1 MPQIIQPSI
10 QDRDQARARL
20 NALRR
25 SQDPLTILDPLEPSS
40 ALGQAIETI
49 LKHFARG
56 NAIWVHEVGSEMTTQ
71 EAAHYLGVSRPHL
84 VGLLERGEI
93 PFHKVGNQ
101 RRVRLDEVKAFSRR
115 RREAA
120 LDELSRLSQE
130 LGL

>member
-10 QDRDQARARL
+10 QDRAQARAYL
-20 NALRR
+20 NALHR
-25 SQDPLTILDPLEPSS
+25 SQDPLTFLDPLEPSS
-40 ALGQAIETI
+40 ALSQAIETI
-49 LKHFARG
+49 LEHFARG
-56 NAIWVHEVGSEMTTQ
+56 NAIWVHEVEHEMTTQ
-71 EAAHYLGVSRPHL
+71 EAADYLGVSRPYL

-101 RRVRLDEVKAFSRR
+101 RRIRLDEVKAFSKR
-115 RREAA
+115 RREVA

>member
-1 MPQIIQPSI
+1 MSQIIAPSI

-20 NALRR
+20 KALRR
-25 SQDPLTILDPLEPSS
+25 SQDLLTVLDSLEPSS
-40 ALGQAIETI
+40 ALGVAIETI
-49 LKHFARG
+49 LEHFARG
-56 NAIWVHEVGSEMTTQ
+56 HAIWVHEVGREMTTQ
-71 EAAHYLGVSRPHL
+71 EAADYLEVSRPHL
-84 VGLLERGEI
+84 VGLLERGEL

-101 RRVRLDEVKAFSRR
+101 RRIRLDEVKAFSKR